1 MSAVTRGGAASRG
14 RLRARIATVVGAAA
28 LTVGLA
34 AGTSSAE
41 VIVQWYG
48 YTSAGAKACNN
59 AANVAGPECPETGG
73 PPEVGNRQSSKPCS
87 VAADCCAAVRGPFG
101 ACRTRRQR
109 GMPVRRS
116 GVRKSNVLSGRSVR
130 LSDIALRNVC

>member
-59 AANVAGPECPETGG
+59 AANVAGPEYYCKALNLGG
-73 PPEVGNRQSSKPCS
+73 SAGWVW
-87 VAADCCAAVRGPFG
+87 
-101 ACRTRRQR
+101 
-109 GMPVRRS
+109 
-116 GVRKSNVLSGRSVR
+116 
-130 LSDIALRNVC
+130 ALARP